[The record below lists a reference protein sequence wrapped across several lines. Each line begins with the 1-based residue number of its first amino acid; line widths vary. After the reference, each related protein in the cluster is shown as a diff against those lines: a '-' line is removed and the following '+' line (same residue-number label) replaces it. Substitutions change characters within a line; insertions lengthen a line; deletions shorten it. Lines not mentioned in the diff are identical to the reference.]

1 MNAKQNKSRYAFYII
16 AVVTLVILTL
26 SLTLT
31 LSGAWFTDAV
41 REKNSS
47 KTLAFGTVSVGTVN
61 VQQNVNKLVPGQT
74 IGYGGQGTGGTIEY
88 TGNVSAYYRLTFTA
102 TNNFQDKLS
111 FTSNQ
116 TLKYV
121 SNGNTVE
128 LYGALQANGTIDG
141 GTIQFSPNATNT
153 LQNNTF
159 TLTVKLDIVQAA
171 NISSISN
178 TGNMT
183 TVENYRALFNGV
195 AL

>member
-1 MNAKQNKSRYAFYII
+1 MEEKPKKNVYVFYII
-16 AVVTLVILTL
+16 AIVTLIVLTL

-31 LSGAWFTDAV
+31 LSGAWFTDSASSG
-41 REKNSS
+41 NSS
-47 KTLAFGTVSVGTVN
+47 KTLVFGNVSVGTLS

-74 IGYGGQGTGGTIEY
+74 IEYGGQGTGGTIEY

-141 GTIQFSPNATNT
+141 GTIQFSPDATNT
-153 LQNNTF
+153 LQNKTF